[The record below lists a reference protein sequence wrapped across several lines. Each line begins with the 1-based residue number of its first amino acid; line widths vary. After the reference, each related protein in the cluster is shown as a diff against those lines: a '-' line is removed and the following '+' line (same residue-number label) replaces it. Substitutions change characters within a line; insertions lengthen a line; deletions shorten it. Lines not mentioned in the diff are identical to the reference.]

1 MRALPDNLDKIGTFT
16 NSYKIHLSGFMLL
29 SFPSG
34 PVGRL
39 IWKETKRKG
48 MTNCSHLGSLPPLS
62 PEIYFNLSKYRCMQI
77 FWVHFWWF
85 LFDHFHYKTFLH
97 YMRYISIWGKSA
109 CMQIFWVLFL
119 VIFFLLFSLQNLH
132 ALYEIY
138 FNFREKVLACKW
150 NFPFTLGGILYP
162 LSLCLIELP
171 LLHLFRFPQREQK
184 KLNRIIWIGWIV

>member
-1 MRALPDNLDKIGTFT
+1 MLEILRKCKADGLVKMRALPDNLDKIGTFT

-62 PEIYFNLSKYRCMQI
+62 PEIYFNLRKYRCMQI

-119 VIFFLLFSLQNLH
+119 MIFFT
-132 ALYEIY
+132 I
-138 FNFREKVLACKW
+138 
-150 NFPFTLGGILYP
+150 FTSKP
-162 LSLCLIELP
+162 SC
-171 LLHLFRFPQREQK
+171 
-184 KLNRIIWIGWIV
+184 IIWNIFQFQGKGACMQMKFSFSSGRNSLSFVTVLDWIAPSTFI